1 MTRSLL
7 IAICVLIV
15 VIMGLAGFGVAYVLT
30 HSSAV
35 ATTTPVVTAT
45 ATDTPAIIDTATA
58 TGGRKA
64 TGTIQ
69 SINGQTL
76 TLMLVSGRT
85 LTVTVDDQTTYMK
98 RKTGQA
104 SLSDLQVG
112 QKIRVQG
119 TFNRQDQALLAQ
131 TITILAS

>member
-15 VIMGLAGFGVAYVLT
+15 VIMGLAGFGLAYVLT
-30 HSSAV
+30 HSSAI
-35 ATTTPVVTAT
+35 ATTPVVTAT
-45 ATDTPAIIDTATA
+45 ATDTPTIINTATA
-58 TGGRKA
+58 TGERKA

-76 TLMLVSGRT
+76 TLMLVSGKT
-85 LTVTVDDQTTYMK
+85 LSVTVDDQTTYMK

-119 TFNRQDQALLAQ
+119 TFNRHDQTLLAQ
-131 TITILAS
+131 TITILSS

>member
-7 IAICVLIV
+7 ITICVLIV
-15 VIMGLAGFGVAYVLT
+15 VIMGLAGFGLAYVLT
-30 HSSAV
+30 HSSAI

-45 ATDTPAIIDTATA
+45 ATDTSTIINTATA

-76 TLMLVSGRT
+76 TLMLVSGKT

-104 SLSDLQVG
+104 SLSDLQIG

-119 TFNRQDQALLAQ
+119 TFNRQDQTLLAQ
-131 TITILAS
+131 TITILSS